1 MAKSF
6 GLPFCLAAV
15 LKLIHDICQFVGP
28 IMLSRITDFLE
39 DTDPSLPKV
48 DFVHCSD
55 IIESWLHVWCHYVC
69 CRFDPESLS
78 SELLLSLFP
87 NWFTSSIFLC
97 DYGVNVC
104 YMFHSRYNKSLRLST
119 ASRAQYSQGEIM
131 NLMEVDSQKFQD
143 ITSYLQTI
151 WSGPFQI
158 IGSLIL
164 PWQQLNWATLSGVAV
179 MIVMIPFTRFIS
191 RKLAGIQRELMKVKD
206 DRINTTSEA
215 LEGIKLIKL
224 QAWERSFLQRIGGI
238 RTNEL
243 SVLRR

>member
-1 MAKSF
+1 
-6 GLPFCLAAV
+6 
-15 LKLIHDICQFVGP
+15 
-28 IMLSRITDFLE
+28 
-39 DTDPSLPKV
+39 
-48 DFVHCSD
+48 
-55 IIESWLHVWCHYVC
+55 
-69 CRFDPESLS
+69 
-78 SELLLSLFP
+78 
-87 NWFTSSIFLC
+87 
-97 DYGVNVC
+97 
-104 YMFHSRYNKSLRLST
+104 
-119 ASRAQYSQGEIM
+119 M

-164 PWQQLNWATLSGVAV
+164 LWQQLNWATLSGVAV
-179 MIVMIPFTRFIS
+179 MLVMIPFTRFIS
-191 RKLAGIQRELMKVKD
+191 RKLAAIQRELMKVKD